1 MPVGARLTTLGKE
14 RCMQVPELVLMH
26 AQEYMFFDLVIQL
39 VNALLLSYIAITLL
53 RIRRRT
59 EQPKS

>member
-1 MPVGARLTTLGKE
+1 
-14 RCMQVPELVLMH
+14 MQVPELVLMH